1 LKPGC
6 KLPTGIVLNGEDRW
20 DADQSLLGNSKLTA
34 EEIERLNR
42 AFTFALRSLRLVDR
56 NDPLTEMVAKIVI
69 EIGASVADPRELAD
83 SLVNKFGIL

>member
-1 LKPGC
+1 MKPGC